1 MMRHA
6 TRNGHG
12 RRGALLALVAIAAC
26 AGPSLA
32 RPGDSPFGG
41 YGRRGAELWVEAP
54 RYTVPIGEAYM
65 GEYRIENGWGF
76 GFGLM
81 FGLTDVIALEGRV
94 LQSDHE
100 VTSTEEQW
108 DLDHAFVGVRY
119 TFSPE
124 EDWQP
129 FVTVGGVRLALE
141 KETELETSSDFRR
154 MTGYGAFVA
163 VGMDYA
169 LSPRFVLS
177 VRGDYFV
184 MWYSREY
191 VGTEEFELDSAPRG
205 DGTGVTLCLGY
216 RVPTW

>member
-1 MMRHA
+1 MRRL
-6 TRNGHG
+6 T
-12 RRGALLALVAIAAC
+12 RGAGRFAIGVFAAAIAIAC
-26 AGPSLA
+26 CACPSWA
-32 RPGDSPFGG
+32 RTGESPFTG

-54 RYTVPIGEAYM
+54 RFTAPIGDAYM

-94 LQSDHE
+94 LQSDHK
-100 VTSTEEQW
+100 VTSTGDRW
-108 DLDHAFVGVRY
+108 DLDHAFVGLRY

-124 EDWQP
+124 EAWQP
-129 FVTVGGVRLALE
+129 FVSVGGVRLSLE
-141 KETELETSSDFRR
+141 RASVLETSADFRR
-154 MTGYGAFVA
+154 RTGYGAFVA
-163 VGMDYA
+163 AGLDYV

-177 VRGDYFV
+177 VRGDYVV

-191 VGTEEFELDSAPRG
+191 IGTDEFEIDGAPRG
-205 DGTGVTLCLGY
+205 DGAGATLCLGY